1 MPEQIQGSGN
11 PFAESDFIRDSFGG
25 TLVACV
31 KQIRYTVKNIKF
43 IVIQD
48 YSLRQRMKQENRQPV
63 KQHKRMNGLADRK
76 LLAGLVFAVGDYI
89 ALTLSALLALY
100 LRNIVMTYNVYHIN
114 LSYIFFWVPLVF
126 MPFILYSGLYTKR
139 MLTYKMTEKLF
150 YASLYGTVFSI
161 ILMFIAQVA
170 GEVSRLFVIFFVL
183 FNFILL
189 CFVRFLTNKI
199 LRKLRLL
206 QIPILILGAG
216 LSGEAITKEIRKDSG
231 MGYKIIGFL
240 EDNKPKTEYINRY
253 PILGGFGDL
262 EKVVRETSVESVL
275 IAAPGLSQ
283 SALSDLIYRA
293 QFLVKDVG
301 VIPNLVGVPMSNIEA
316 ESFFDAKIMVLHIKN
331 NLARK
336 SNQIVKRL
344 FDVAATIIG
353 GICIL
358 PVLFIVAAWI
368 YHDSPGPVI
377 YKHRRIGKNG
387 KEFDCYKFRSMCVNS
402 QEVLEELLASDPA
415 AKEEWD
421 RDFKLKNDPRITRSG
436 AFLRKTSLD
445 ELPQL
450 INVLKGE
457 MSLVGPRPIVRKE
470 VPRYEKFI
478 KEYYSVLPGITGVWQ
493 VSGRSDIDYPE
504 RVRMDSWYVHNWS
517 IWLDIVMLW
526 RTVSVVLKR
535 KGAY

>member
-1 MPEQIQGSGN
+1 
-11 PFAESDFIRDSFGG
+11 
-25 TLVACV
+25 
-31 KQIRYTVKNIKF
+31 
-43 IVIQD
+43 
-48 YSLRQRMKQENRQPV
+48 MKQENSQPV
-63 KQHKRMNGLADRK
+63 KQHKKMNGFADRK
-76 LLAGLVFAVGDYI
+76 LLAGLVFAVGDYM
-89 ALTLSALLALY
+89 ALTLSAWLALH

-240 EDNKPKTEYINRY
+240 EDNKPKTQYVSRY

-344 FDVAATIIG
+344 V
-353 GICIL
+353 
-358 PVLFIVAAWI
+358 
-368 YHDSPGPVI
+368 
-377 YKHRRIGKNG
+377 
-387 KEFDCYKFRSMCVNS
+387 
-402 QEVLEELLASDPA
+402 
-415 AKEEWD
+415 
-421 RDFKLKNDPRITRSG
+421 
-436 AFLRKTSLD
+436 
-445 ELPQL
+445 
-450 INVLKGE
+450 
-457 MSLVGPRPIVRKE
+457 
-470 VPRYEKFI
+470 
-478 KEYYSVLPGITGVWQ
+478 
-493 VSGRSDIDYPE
+493 
-504 RVRMDSWYVHNWS
+504 
-517 IWLDIVMLW
+517 
-526 RTVSVVLKR
+526 
-535 KGAY
+535 

>member
-1 MPEQIQGSGN
+1 
-11 PFAESDFIRDSFGG
+11 
-25 TLVACV
+25 
-31 KQIRYTVKNIKF
+31 
-43 IVIQD
+43 
-48 YSLRQRMKQENRQPV
+48 MKQENSQPV
-63 KQHKRMNGLADRK
+63 KQHKKMNGFADRK
-76 LLAGLVFAVGDYI
+76 LLAGLVFAVGDYM
-89 ALTLSALLALY
+89 ALTLSACLALH

-183 FNFILL
+183 FNFIFL

-216 LSGEAITKEIRKDSG
+216 LSGDAITKEIRKDSG

-240 EDNKPKTEYINRY
+240 EDNKPKTQCVSRY

-262 EKVVRETSVESVL
+262 EKVVQETNVESVL

-377 YKHRRIGKNG
+377 YKHRRMGKNLTAIN
-387 KEFDCYKFRSMCVNS
+387 SAACV
-402 QEVLEELLASDPA
+402 
-415 AKEEWD
+415 
-421 RDFKLKNDPRITRSG
+421 
-436 AFLRKTSLD
+436 
-445 ELPQL
+445 
-450 INVLKGE
+450 
-457 MSLVGPRPIVRKE
+457 
-470 VPRYEKFI
+470 
-478 KEYYSVLPGITGVWQ
+478 
-493 VSGRSDIDYPE
+493 
-504 RVRMDSWYVHNWS
+504 
-517 IWLDIVMLW
+517 
-526 RTVSVVLKR
+526 
-535 KGAY
+535 